1 MKNPPIP
8 HPEERTVGRPDG
20 PDDVINKYGTYE
32 VQRNADM
39 ENRYPMIA
47 AGLAPEQAEE
57 LRQAARQ
64 WRKKKP

>member
-47 AGLAPEQAEE
+47 AEQAEE
-57 LRQAARQ
+57 LRQAARR